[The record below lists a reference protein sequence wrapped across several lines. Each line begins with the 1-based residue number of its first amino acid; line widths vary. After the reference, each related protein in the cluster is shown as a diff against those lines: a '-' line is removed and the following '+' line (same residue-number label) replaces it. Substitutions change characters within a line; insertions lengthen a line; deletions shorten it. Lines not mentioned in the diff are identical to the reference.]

1 MTVVTSPVDPS
12 TVPTVPA
19 PGHRLRVAVVYGG
32 RSSEHSVSCVTAG
45 AIMSHLDPGRYEIVP
60 VGITRDGVWT
70 VGESDPGRLTISG
83 RTMPEVTPRE
93 RLQLSIDPEHRG
105 RFLILDGER
114 AGQVHAEVD
123 VILPALHGR
132 FGEDG
137 TIQGM
142 FELSGVPYVGCG
154 VLASACC
161 MDKEYTKK
169 LLAASGLAVAP
180 EIILRERR
188 DLDPAERDRLGLPVF
203 VKPAQGGSSIG
214 VSRVTDWAD
223 FADALDTAFSEDD
236 KVIVESQI
244 SGPEVEVGVLQ
255 YPDGT
260 LFASVPAQL
269 QGTDSGDEGF
279 YGFDTKYLDDAV
291 TPQIP
296 APLDEAT
303 TEEIRRM
310 AIEAFR
316 AVNADGLARVDF
328 FATADGPVINEVN
341 TLPGF
346 TPISMYPQVLAASG
360 VAYGELLDI
369 LVARALRGRTP
380 LS

>member
-1 MTVVTSPVDPS
+1 MTVVTSPVEPS
-12 TVPTVPA
+12 TAPA
-19 PGHRLRVAVVYGG
+19 VGNPVADRRIRVAVVYGG
-32 RSSEHSVSCVTAG
+32 RSSEHSVSCVTGG
-45 AIMSHLDPGRYEIVP
+45 AIMSHLDPERYEIVP
-60 VGITRDGVWT
+60 VGITREGVWT
-70 VGESDPGRLTISG
+70 VGEPDPRALTISG
-83 RTMPEVTPRE
+83 RTLPEVRLRE
-93 RLQLSIDPEHRG
+93 RLQLSLDPDSRG
-105 RFLILDGER
+105 RLIVLDGDR

-123 VILPALHGR
+123 VIFPALHGR

-137 TIQGM
+137 TVQGM

-169 LLAASGLAVAP
+169 LLAAAGLAVAP

-188 DLDPAERDRLGLPVF
+188 DLDSAERERLGLPVF

-214 VSRVTDWAD
+214 VSRVADWSD
-223 FADALDTAFSEDD
+223 FPAALDTAFSEDD

-244 SGPEVEVGVLQ
+244 TGPEVEVGVLQ
-255 YPDGT
+255 YPDGR

-303 TEEIRRM
+303 TGEIRRM
-310 AIEAFR
+310 AVAAFR

-328 FATADGPVINEVN
+328 FATPDGPVINEVN

-369 LVARALRGRTP
+369 LVARALR
-380 LS
+380 

>member
-1 MTVVTSPVDPS
+1 MTVVTSPVEPS
-12 TVPTVPA
+12 TAPA
-19 PGHRLRVAVVYGG
+19 VGKPVTDRRIRVAVVYGG
-32 RSSEHSVSCVTAG
+32 RSSEHSVSCVTGG
-45 AIMSHLDPGRYEIVP
+45 AIMSHLDPERYEIVP
-60 VGITRDGVWT
+60 VGITREGVWT
-70 VGESDPGRLTISG
+70 VGESDPRALTISG
-83 RTMPEVTPRE
+83 RTLPEVRLRE
-93 RLQLSIDPEHRG
+93 RLQLSLDPDSRG
-105 RFLILDGER
+105 RLIILDGDR

-123 VILPALHGR
+123 VIFPALHGR

-137 TIQGM
+137 TVQGM
-142 FELSGVPYVGCG
+142 FELSGIPYVGCG

-169 LLAASGLAVAP
+169 LLAAADLAVAP
-180 EIILRERR
+180 EIILREHR
-188 DLDPAERDRLGLPVF
+188 DLDSAERERLGLPVF

-214 VSRVTDWAD
+214 VSRVTDWSD
-223 FADALDTAFSEDD
+223 FPAALDTAFSEDD

-244 SGPEVEVGVLQ
+244 TGPEVEVGVLQ
-255 YPDGT
+255 YPDGR

-269 QGTDSGDEGF
+269 QGTESGDEGF

-303 TEEIRRM
+303 TGEIRRM
-310 AIEAFR
+310 AVAAFR

-328 FATADGPVINEVN
+328 FATPDGPVINEVN

-360 VAYGELLDI
+360 VDYGELLDI
-369 LVARALRGRTP
+369 LVARALH
-380 LS
+380 

>member
-1 MTVVTSPVDPS
+1 MTVVTSPVEPS
-12 TVPTVPA
+12 TAPA
-19 PGHRLRVAVVYGG
+19 WGNPGSDRRIRVAVVYGG
-32 RSSEHSVSCVTAG
+32 RSSEHSVSCVTGG
-45 AIMSHLDPGRYEIVP
+45 AIMSHLDPERYEIVP
-60 VGITRDGVWT
+60 VGITREGVWT
-70 VGESDPGRLTISG
+70 IGEPDPRVLTISG
-83 RTMPEVTPRE
+83 RSLPEVQLRE
-93 RLQLSIDPEHRG
+93 RLQLSLDPESRG
-105 RFLILDGER
+105 CLMILDGER

-123 VILPALHGR
+123 VIFPALHGR

-137 TIQGM
+137 TVQGM

-169 LLAASGLAVAP
+169 LLLASGLVVAP

-188 DLDPAERDRLGLPVF
+188 ELDPDERARLGLPVF

-214 VSRVTDWAD
+214 VSRVTDWGD
-223 FADALDTAFSEDD
+223 FAAALDTAFAEDD

-244 SGPEVEVGVLQ
+244 TGPEVEVGVLQ
-255 YPDGT
+255 YPDGQ

-269 QGTDSGDEGF
+269 QGTESGDEGF

-296 APLDEAT
+296 APLDEPT

-310 AIEAFR
+310 AVAAFR

-328 FATADGPVINEVN
+328 FATPDGPVINEVN

-346 TPISMYPQVLAASG
+346 TQISMYPQVLAASG
-360 VAYGELLDI
+360 VSYSELLDI
-369 LVARALRGRTP
+369 LVARALH
-380 LS
+380 